1 MRLLSRVRREASSA
15 DTSLAKGRRHER
27 RSLEFCYWLIWVCW
41 WDWVMVVVV
50 SNCFMGMFW
59 GRYFILLAITLRT
72 RKLGTNFVPQ
82 NSLWGIRHNTTQYSC
97 ATTKWRMLVTINKF
111 KSWCLALVSFA
122 AGFRVVMQSE
132 RCVVTLKTAV
142 KETSLALEYFC
153 LQPFAHI
160 ISVSRNSE
168 AKWSHI
174 QNSLCYFCA
183 WISSLFKWSNSISG
197 LFNKFKSW
205 TTFHEGDF
213 STSEGN
219 HLKIELPATK
229 NVIVFHCL
237 VLFCHGEP
245 PSDVA
250 CKYLSLVTLCS
261 DTFLKKSTVY
271 LVFSL
276 LMPLRWRET
285 WTARRS
291 RIWKIWSPDWKM
303 TTGILDFIN

>member
-15 DTSLAKGRRHER
+15 DTSLAKGRGHER

-50 SNCFMGMFW
+50 SNYFMGMFW
-59 GRYFILLAITLRT
+59 GRYFILSAITTLRT

-82 NSLWGIRHNTTQYSC
+82 NSLWGIRHITQYSC

-122 AGFRVVMQSE
+122 AGFRVVVQSE

-168 AKWSHI
+168 AKWSHV

-197 LFNKFKSW
+197 LFNKFKNW
-205 TTFHEGDF
+205 TIII
-213 STSEGN
+213 S
-219 HLKIELPATK
+219 
-229 NVIVFHCL
+229 
-237 VLFCHGEP
+237 
-245 PSDVA
+245 
-250 CKYLSLVTLCS
+250 
-261 DTFLKKSTVY
+261 
-271 LVFSL
+271 
-276 LMPLRWRET
+276 
-285 WTARRS
+285 
-291 RIWKIWSPDWKM
+291 
-303 TTGILDFIN
+303 